1 MSGPVRTRVPPA
13 AARRA
18 WEAGGVESVSSVEI
32 GLPAA
37 VVFDR
42 VTALRNH
49 ERLIPLTT
57 IDTPNRRPRV
67 GDVTTATSVAVLVDT
82 MELTRYAP
90 PTETGPGR
98 AVWTKLGPVLLGD
111 AEIVVAPLGPGRCR
125 IDWIERDIHLRG
137 LPPSWTT
144 ALLTTA
150 VGVMTRVALAR
161 FVRLSAPRT

>member
-1 MSGPVRTRVPPA
+1 M
-13 AARRA
+13 
-18 WEAGGVESVSSVEI
+18 ESVSSVEI
-32 GLPAA
+32 ALAA
-37 VVFDR
+37 SVVFDR

-57 IDTPNRRPRV
+57 IDTPDRRPRV

-82 MELTRYAP
+82 MELTHYEP
-90 PTETGPGR
+90 PTATTPGR

-111 AEIVVAPLGPGRCR
+111 AEIVVAPLAHDRCR
-125 IDWIERDIHLRG
+125 VDWIERDIHVRG

-150 VGVMTRVALAR
+150 VGVMTRVALRR
-161 FVRLSAPRT
+161 FIRLSAPRH